1 MALSDTVGEKL
12 KQFERYNNSELHR
25 MELPGGFPFAVTG
38 RLISGAIG
46 FAIISIILAISFQS
60 AANSVA
66 VSGIG
71 GGSTGFEADVTTN
84 ETQVLSEAGELSV
97 GQTVEQTA
105 DHTNNTHIIMFLVHF
120 TWDSQSVA
128 DRTANE
134 VTVDVFSDNASREPL
149 VKNAAALH
157 GTMDFEWVINTHP
170 GLIGDSVS
178 GSADDE
184 DGFTAQFEVP
194 GEALTVRVTYDSDNT
209 PLINEDIDYSVT
221 VTLVNWELQ
230 NIREISD
237 I

>member
-1 MALSDTVGEKL
+1 M
-12 KQFERYNNSELHR
+12 N
-25 MELPGGFPFAVTG
+25 
-38 RLISGAIG
+38 
-46 FAIISIILAISFQS
+46 
-60 AANSVA
+60 
-66 VSGIG
+66 
-71 GGSTGFEADVTTN
+71 GFEADVATS
-84 ETQVLSEAGELSV
+84 ETQVLSEGGELSV
-97 GQTVEQTA
+97 GQSIEHTTDHA
-105 DHTNNTHIIMFLVHF
+105 DNTHITMFLVHI

-134 VTVDVFSDNASREPL
+134 VTVEVFSDNASREPL
-149 VKNAAALH
+149 VQNAAALH

-170 GLIGDSVS
+170 GLVGDSVS

-194 GEALTVRVTYDSDNT
+194 GEVLTVWVTYDSDNT

-230 NIREISD
+230 NIREVSD